1 MQKHISSL
9 GLASVL
15 SLALYSS
22 ATANPVTAK
31 DLSGKK
37 ICWSNGNISTFSSG
51 GKYSSPIVGEGTW
64 SMTSIGIQL
73 RTTGFVGILDI
84 DKQPDG
90 TFKSTLEKS
99 VGNYCK

>member
-1 MQKHISSL
+1 MRKLMSSL

-22 ATANPVTAK
+22 AIANPVTAK
-31 DLSGKK
+31 DLIGKK
-37 ICWSNGNISTFSSG
+37 ICWSNGNVSTFGPG

-64 SMTSIGIQL
+64 AVTSIGIQL

-84 DKQPDG
+84 DKQSDG
-90 TFKSTLEKS
+90 TFKSALEKS
-99 VGNYCK
+99 NGSYCK

>member
-31 DLSGKK
+31 VLSGKK

-51 GKYSSPIVGEGTW
+51 E
-64 SMTSIGIQL
+64 
-73 RTTGFVGILDI
+73 
-84 DKQPDG
+84 
-90 TFKSTLEKS
+90 STQALSWERAH
-99 VGNYCK
+99 GP